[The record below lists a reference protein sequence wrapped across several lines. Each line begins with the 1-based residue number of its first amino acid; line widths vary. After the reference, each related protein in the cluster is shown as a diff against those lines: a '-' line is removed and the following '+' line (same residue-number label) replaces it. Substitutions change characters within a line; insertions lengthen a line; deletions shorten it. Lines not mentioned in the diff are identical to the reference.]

1 MLIVTYLTWMALARP
16 RPLLL
21 PVASSSGLRGLMRP
35 APLLDKMGGFAV
47 AGHTGSLKKMSGWLK
62 RPTESDRDALLPV
75 TKKARSMT
83 SKEMRLREQFRLSPV
98 DIQKGEMS
106 LLESQAVGEPC
117 ADCYKSLMLRFE
129 NFCEENGFKAD
140 TDASLDMALLEFYDH
155 LFMEEEP
162 LDQGTKTLAAVGHHR
177 PRFHRSSRTGLL
189 PRARRALQGWQRIA
203 PLPTRLPLPWIAV
216 AGIAMVLAADGHP
229 KAAVAVMVGADAY
242 LRPGEIRG
250 ILPEDIVAGR
260 GEVGKAYSFTSL
272 LLNPEHRGVQTKTH
286 QFDDSVIFD
295 SKGREWIGEAL
306 MIASKST
313 LDGQPIFNY
322 QAAKFNTLF
331 RNAGAKIGLGQ
342 HDLVPYLLRH
352 TGPSHDYLTKTR
364 SLVDIKRRG
373 RWRSDASVRRYEKSS
388 RVMSQL
394 GKLAA
399 PQLAYM
405 RKAEKNLFAVL
416 CRGQTPLPPPPLH

>member
-1 MLIVTYLTWMALARP
+1 MLFFTYLALMALARP

-21 PVASSSGLRGLMRP
+21 PVASSSGLSGLMRP
-35 APLLDKMGGFAV
+35 APLLDKGGGFAV
-47 AGHTGSLKKMSGWLK
+47 ADHTGSLKKMAGWLK

-83 SKEMRLREQFRLSPV
+83 SKEVRLREQFRLAPV
-98 DIQKGEMS
+98 SIQKGEMS
-106 LLESQAVGEPC
+106 LLESQAVGPPC

-129 NFCEENGFKAD
+129 NFCEENGFKAN
-140 TDASLDMALLEFYDH
+140 TDAELDMALLEFYDH

-177 PRFHRSSRTGLL
+177 PRYHRSCRTGLL

-216 AGIAMVLAADGHP
+216 AGVAMALAADGHP
-229 KAAVAVMVGADAY
+229 NAAVAVMVGADAY

-250 ILPEDIVAGR
+250 IMPEDVVAGR
-260 GEVGKAYSFTSL
+260 GEVGAAYSFTSL
-272 LLNPEHRGVQTKTH
+272 LLNPEQRGVQTKTH

-295 SKGREWIGEAL
+295 SKGREWIGDAL
-306 MIASKST
+306 KIAAKATRSGEPVFPFT
-313 LDGQPIFNY
+313 
-322 QAAKFNTLF
+322 AAKFNTLF
-331 RNAGAKIGLGQ
+331 RGAGAKIGLAQ

-352 TGPSHDYLTKTR
+352 TGPSHDYLAKTR
-364 SLVDIKRRG
+364 SLADIKRRG

-388 RVMSQL
+388 RVM
-394 GKLAA
+394 A
-399 PQLAYM
+399 QLAKIDKKYLTFM
-405 RKAEKNLFAVL
+405 KKAESLLAKVL
-416 CRGQTPLPPPPLH
+416 CQGSRR